1 MNCYRDGGLKRPFLH
16 KAALLANIPD
26 QGLSLPR
33 PLTISTLG
41 RYRIGYPRP
50 GGSIRTRS
58 GDICIPAAC
67 LYLFILAIIRNMAE
81 NENL

>member
-41 RYRIGYPRP
+41 T
-50 GGSIRTRS
+50 GSVTR
-58 GDICIPAAC
+58 DPAGASEPD
-67 LYLFILAIIRNMAE
+67 LGIYVYLLHVYTCDNKE
-81 NENL
+81 YG